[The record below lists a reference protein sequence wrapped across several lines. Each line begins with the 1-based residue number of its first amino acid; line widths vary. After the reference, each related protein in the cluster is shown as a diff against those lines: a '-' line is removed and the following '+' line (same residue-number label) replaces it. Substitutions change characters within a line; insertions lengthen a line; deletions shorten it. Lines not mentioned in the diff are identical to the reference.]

1 MAMAAFKIADWV
13 LLDEVSVHLKQING
27 GNEDLARLD
36 IQTALVE
43 GCRSLLRWVKD
54 GQEVREYPPPAFWH
68 PSTRLVWDRLPRR
81 LCVRLP
87 RDEHKGDVLYT
98 FLLRTDA
105 ARWGLLP
112 ALESSQAKQQSKQQ
126 RQQRPKKRES
136 APADTQPQPRA
147 SRRRR
152 NQGSGPQTLRARV
165 VLKRMY
171 GGPEGYPTRD
181 EVSDVDL
188 LDRFAKEYEKVE
200 GKANPPSRLKMPSPD
215 TVLREVGRK
224 D

>member
-87 RDEHKGDVLYT
+87 RDEHKGDVLYA

-136 APADTQPQPRA
+136 AQPI
-147 SRRRR
+147 R
-152 NQGSGPQTLRARV
+152 NRSRARA
-165 VLKRMY
+165 
-171 GGPEGYPTRD
+171 GDEGT
-181 EVSDVDL
+181 
-188 LDRFAKEYEKVE
+188 
-200 GKANPPSRLKMPSPD
+200 
-215 TVLREVGRK
+215 REVARRHSALASC
-224 D
+224 

>member
-112 ALESSQAKQQSKQQ
+112 ALDSPHAKHRSKQQ
-126 RQQRPKKRES
+126 PPEERE
-136 APADTQPQPRA
+136 PAAADARPQPRA

-152 NQGSGPQTLRARV
+152 NQEVGPQTRRARV
-165 VLKRMY
+165 VLKRVY
-171 GGPEGYPTRD
+171 PEGYPTRD
-181 EVSDVDL
+181 QVSDVDL
-188 LDRFAKEYEKVE
+188 YDRFAKEYEKVE
-200 GKANPPSRLKMPSPD
+200 GKANPPSRLRMPSPD